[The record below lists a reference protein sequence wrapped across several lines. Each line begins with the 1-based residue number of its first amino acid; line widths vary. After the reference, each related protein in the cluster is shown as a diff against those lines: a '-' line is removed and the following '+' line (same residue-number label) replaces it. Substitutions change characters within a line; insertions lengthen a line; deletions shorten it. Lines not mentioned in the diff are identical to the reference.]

1 MLQHIPRRRQRPKV
15 VLWGLF
21 VVLASIPEVG
31 PSPRTFHMHGP
42 GWSSPQPLS
51 THCALFFAKSVDLDQ
66 SPSFVLG
73 AIGWA
78 LVFRPLGTRLVRA
91 LVRRW
96 CRCDIISVR
105 CLTLTLIL
113 TLTLMLVLRMMFDY
127 AYHV

>member
-96 CRCDIISVR
+96 CSPYGRLHLQ
-105 CLTLTLIL
+105 LTIAKAMGLAFKGK
-113 TLTLMLVLRMMFDY
+113 RFK
-127 AYHV
+127 A